1 METSTLM
8 TIIGVCV
15 AIITGIA
22 TILALFIGIY
32 AIILQKSLIKRNKH
46 KLQEYLEKLLKST
59 TDDPIIFNKFID
71 SIINKDEF
79 KNKFLTLIETEIE
92 NMLETRETFTQKGD
106 NTIRD
111 KFLKKQEEQGNG

>member
-32 AIILQKSLIKRNKH
+32 AIILQKSLTKRNKH
-46 KLQEYLEKLLKST
+46 ELQEYLEKLLKST
-59 TDDPIIFNKFID
+59 TDDPTIFNKFID
-71 SIINKDEF
+71 NIINKDEF

-92 NMLETRETFTQKGD
+92 NILEVRETFTQKGD

-111 KFLKKQEEQGNG
+111 EFLKKQEEQGNG

>member
-1 METSTLM
+1 MCRYYYGHSHYFG
-8 TIIGVCV
+8 TIYWYLCHNFAKIFNKKKQTRIARVFRK
-15 AIITGIA
+15 ITQ
-22 TILALFIGIY
+22 IY
-32 AIILQKSLIKRNKH
+32 NS
-46 KLQEYLEKLLKST
+46 
-59 TDDPIIFNKFID
+59 PIIFNKFID

>member
-1 METSTLM
+1 M
-8 TIIGVCV
+8 
-15 AIITGIA
+15 
-22 TILALFIGIY
+22 
-32 AIILQKSLIKRNKH
+32 
-46 KLQEYLEKLLKST
+46 QEYLEKLLKST

-71 SIINKDEF
+71 SIISKDEF

-111 KFLKKQEEQGNG
+111 KFLKKQKEQGNG

>member
-1 METSTLM
+1 M
-8 TIIGVCV
+8 
-15 AIITGIA
+15 
-22 TILALFIGIY
+22 
-32 AIILQKSLIKRNKH
+32 
-46 KLQEYLEKLLKST
+46 QEYLEKLLKST

>member
-46 KLQEYLEKLLKST
+46 ELQEYLEKLLKST
-59 TDDPIIFNKFID
+59 IDDPIIFNKFID